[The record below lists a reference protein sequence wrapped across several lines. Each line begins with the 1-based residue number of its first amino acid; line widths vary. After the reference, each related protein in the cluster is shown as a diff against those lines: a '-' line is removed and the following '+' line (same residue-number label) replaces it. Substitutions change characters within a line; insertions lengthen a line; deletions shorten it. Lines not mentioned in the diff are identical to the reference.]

1 MLNYPPHSRM
11 KNIFLPLAVE
21 KLVITSVFARK
32 LCFII
37 SFSRLITSFYLY
49 IPKRAFL
56 SSERNALFFSV
67 RVRQNSQT
75 TDFVSFAN
83 DFSIENSQTADFV
96 SF

>member
-1 MLNYPPHSRM
+1 L
-11 KNIFLPLAVE
+11 LEVQ
-21 KLVITSVFARK
+21 KLVITIGFTRK
-32 LCFII
+32 LVFIA
-37 SFSRLITSFYLY
+37 SFSQLITSFYLY
-49 IPKRAFL
+49 IKKRALL

-67 RVRQNSQT
+67 RVRQNSQI